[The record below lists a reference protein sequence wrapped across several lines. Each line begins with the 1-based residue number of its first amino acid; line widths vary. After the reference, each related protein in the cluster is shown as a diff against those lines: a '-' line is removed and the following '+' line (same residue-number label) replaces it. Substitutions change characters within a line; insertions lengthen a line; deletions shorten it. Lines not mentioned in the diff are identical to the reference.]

1 MQKSQLQQERST
13 LDLKIAALL
22 QSFTQFS
29 AGHATQPAT
38 GVLDVSELNVSAE
51 DVSALVE
58 LLNMLMIDKTLA
70 QQELAHAEERLNL
83 ALAGSALAMWEID
96 VATETMRG
104 DLGWQKILGG
114 STDVIDPTSLAL
126 KELVHP
132 DDRATS
138 QHALIKA
145 LKGDDPYFH
154 VEQRL
159 RRHDGVWVW
168 VNTHGMVTER
178 DAQGHALK
186 LLGTSREITRRKEVE
201 QALIV
206 AKNVAEE
213 ASAAKDTFLAT
224 MSHEIRTPLN
234 GLLGM
239 LDLLSLTKL
248 DQEQNQTLEIA
259 RTSGRDMGR
268 IINDVLDH
276 AKIEAGKLALL
287 PEALSI
293 EHLLERVVYAYHHEA
308 RAKNIELR
316 AVVDPRINKSLL
328 ADFLRLQ
335 QILGNFVSN
344 SIKFT
349 EQGYVEVRAEW
360 LARGDY
366 AETICLTVQDTG
378 IGISLDTQQKLF
390 QPFEQASAATAR
402 LYGGTGLGLFICRR
416 LVNMMNGSIA
426 LQSTLGAGTTVS
438 VTLTLPVTDATPAQL
453 EMRRTQRSA
462 RLLVSPIANPPA
474 DAPLVLAVD
483 DHPTNRLLLQSQLEV
498 LGLRNHVAADGQEAL
513 AMWQRA
519 ARGEYA
525 CIITDCNMP
534 VMDGYAL
541 ARAIRDI
548 EQQEGLART
557 PIIAWTANVF
567 AEAVSQC
574 NAAGM
579 DEVLVKPSDM
589 VKLKA
594 ILEKFLPVA
603 AEQSTGN
610 QTSQQV
616 LANNATPDKLHEA
629 EAAKTEVT
637 KTEIIDRSVL
647 SEAMGGNEAI
657 VLELLRSFRNGL
669 PKRVDELNAALST
682 GNLSAIQAV
691 GHQFKGAAAMIGAAK
706 LTAICQQIEAAARV
720 GDAPSLVILQTA
732 FTDEVARVNE
742 YLTQIIPQPVIPA

>member
-1 MQKSQLQQERST
+1 MRKSQLRQERST

-22 QSFTQFS
+22 RSLAPLPTSS
-29 AGHATQPAT
+29 AGHVAKPVA
-38 GVLDVSELNVSAE
+38 GVFDASGLNASTE
-51 DVSALVE
+51 NLSALVE
-58 LLNMLMIDKTLA
+58 VLTMLMIDKTLA
-70 QQELAHAEERLNL
+70 QQELECAEERLNL

-96 VATETMRG
+96 VATGTIRG

-114 STDVIDPTSLAL
+114 SADVIDPTSLAL
-126 KELVHP
+126 KDLVHP
-132 DDRATS
+132 DDHATS

-186 LLGTSREITRRKEVE
+186 LLGTSRAITARKKVE

-213 ASAAKDTFLAT
+213 ASAAKDTFLAA

-248 DQEQNQTLEIA
+248 DQEQSQTLEIA

-293 EHLLERVVYAYHHEA
+293 EQLLERVVYAYYHAA

-316 AVVDPRINKSLL
+316 MVVDPRISESLL
-328 ADFLRLQ
+328 ADLLRLQ

-344 SIKFT
+344 AIKFT
-349 EQGYVEVRAEW
+349 EQGYVEVRAE
-360 LARGDY
+360 LLGHADY
-366 AETICLTVQDTG
+366 AETLRLSVQDTG
-378 IGISLDTQQKLF
+378 IGISLDAQQKLF
-390 QPFEQASAATAR
+390 QPFEQASVATAR

-426 LQSTLGAGTTVS
+426 LQSTLGIGTTVS
-438 VTLTLPVTDATPAQL
+438 VTLTLPVTDATPAHL

-462 RLLVSPIANPPA
+462 RLLVSPVATSPA

-498 LGLRNHVAADGQEAL
+498 LGMHSHVAADGQEAL
-513 AMWQRA
+513 TMWQRA
-519 ARGEYA
+519 PRGEYA
-525 CIITDCNMP
+525 CVITDCNMP

-541 ARAIRDI
+541 TRAIREI

-557 PIIAWTANVF
+557 PIIAWTANAF

-574 NAAGM
+574 SVAGM
-579 DEVLVKPSDM
+579 DEVLVKPSDL

-594 ILEKFLPVA
+594 MLEKFLPA
-603 AEQSTGN
+603 AAGQL
-610 QTSQQV
+610 TSSQAPQQA
-616 LANNATPDKLHEA
+616 LANNVTPDKSHEA
-629 EAAKTEVT
+629 EAAKTDIT

-647 SEAMGGNEAI
+647 SEAMGGNETM

-669 PKRVDELNAALST
+669 PKRVDALNAALST
-682 GNLSAIQAV
+682 GNLSAIQAA

-706 LTAICQQIEAAARV
+706 LTAICQQIEAAARA
-720 GDAPSLVILQTA
+720 GDAPSLAVLQTT
-732 FTDEVARVNE
+732 FTDEVARVHA
-742 YLTQIIPQPVIPA
+742 YLMQL